1 MLFPKRLP
9 RSFLSGLRPQLIVL
23 ISSIEIDGKE
33 FKVWLFPGESVRL
46 HIFRT
51 QKDQALWGKCQA
63 LWQVEKYILIGGL
76 ALNDLFT
83 SLQIDIT
90 QDERSGGNDSAGRSL
105 EKGLGLILTPQD
117 WEGQKM
123 EASVQRED
131 IWAHELAKVVNHLLN
146 GDWFIL
152 HQWIRTRFHPVS
164 HLRIDSN

>member
-1 MLFPKRLP
+1 MLFPKRLLW
-9 RSFLSGLRPQLIVL
+9 SFLSGLWPQLIVL
-23 ISSIEIDGKE
+23 IASIEIDGKE
-33 FKVWLFPGESVRL
+33 FKVQPFPRKSVRL

-51 QKDQALWGKCQA
+51 QKDKALSGKCQT

-76 ALNDLFT
+76 ALNGLFI

-90 QDERSGGNDSAGRSL
+90 QDERSGGNYSAGKSL
-105 EKGLGLILTPQD
+105 EKGLSLTLTPQD

-123 EASVQRED
+123 EASVQRKD

-152 HQWIRTRFHPVS
+152 HQWIRT
-164 HLRIDSN
+164 N

>member
-1 MLFPKRLP
+1 MLFPKRLL
-9 RSFLSGLRPQLIVL
+9 RSFLSGLWSQLIVL
-23 ISSIEIDGKE
+23 TSSIEIDGKE
-33 FKVWLFPGESVRL
+33 FKVQPFPEESVRL

-51 QKDQALWGKCQA
+51 QKDKVLPGKCQT
-63 LWQVEKYILIGGL
+63 LWQVEKYILIGEL
-76 ALNDLFT
+76 ALNGLFT

-90 QDERSGGNDSAGRSL
+90 QDERNGRNDSAGRSL

-123 EASVQRED
+123 DASVQRKD

-152 HQWIRTRFHPVS
+152 HQWIRT
-164 HLRIDSN
+164 N